1 MNDAT
6 PLMGDPVGLANDVG
20 LYAKMVDADNNCFLG
35 DLPQALGH
43 LTLISAAILI
53 DELSHS

>member
-1 MNDAT
+1 
-6 PLMGDPVGLANDVG
+6 MGDPVGLANDVG